1 MLPLKFSIQRGKKL
15 AQDDFIAN
23 YNQFFELCYR
33 VILIYFDP
41 FFFSF
46 SARTLKALKPSI
58 FALRSSYYFSTG
70 VVEPSS
76 SLRSPPVIC

>member
-15 AQDDFIAN
+15 AQDDFIII
-23 YNQFFELCYR
+23 NQLFKLCCW
-33 VILIYFDP
+33 VTLIYFDP
-41 FFFSF
+41 FFFPF
-46 SARTLKALKPSI
+46 SARNLKALKPSI

-76 SLRSPPVIC
+76 SLRSPPVIY